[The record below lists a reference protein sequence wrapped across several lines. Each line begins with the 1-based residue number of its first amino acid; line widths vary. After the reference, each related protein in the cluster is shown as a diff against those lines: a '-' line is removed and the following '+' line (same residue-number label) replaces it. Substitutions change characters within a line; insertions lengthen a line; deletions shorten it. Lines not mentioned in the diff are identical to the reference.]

1 MEIVQN
7 ENEGLTFGGSPKESR
22 HGIEQPESGLFGAVG
37 DRFVPNV
44 GKSVVDFGDDLGDL
58 SRTSA
63 QLLLEAILIDVG
75 DIGPDRL
82 NPYPV
87 RRRALLFVASSP

>member
-1 MEIVQN
+1 MII
-7 ENEGLTFGGSPKESR
+7 EGLGEHFGFIDETR
-22 HGIEQPESGLFGAVG
+22 HP
-37 DRFVPNV
+37 
-44 GKSVVDFGDDLGDL
+44 DLGDL